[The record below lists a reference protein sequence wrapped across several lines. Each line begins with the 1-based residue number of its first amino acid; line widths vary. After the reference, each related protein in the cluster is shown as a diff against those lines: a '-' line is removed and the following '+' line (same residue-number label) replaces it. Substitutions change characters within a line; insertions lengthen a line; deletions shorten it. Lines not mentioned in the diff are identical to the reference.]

1 MLYFDHF
8 QRNFV
13 KFELTNYV
21 KSTRLTQLYILTSL
35 GKHRPIQV
43 YSPNCSRQ
51 KIDAKLSSE
60 PEKLFLHNHFWSEPE
75 KLYAR
80 LHAKLHF
87 SFSSLSHSVKQ
98 KSHCITSIIFYSQ
111 LKAKAPSCSGCILT
125 TTSAKSCPM
134 SCKHT
139 MAIDELNL

>member
-35 GKHRPIQV
+35 GKHIQV

-60 PEKLFLHNHFWSEPE
+60 PEKLFLHNYFLSEPE

-87 SFSSLSHSVKQ
+87 SFFV
-98 KSHCITSIIFYSQ
+98 IIAFCQAEIALYNFHYFLFPAQSQ
-111 LKAKAPSCSGCILT
+111 GSFL
-125 TTSAKSCPM
+125 
-134 SCKHT
+134 
-139 MAIDELNL
+139 